1 MLEKLLFAI
10 LGAALTFLSSLVLEW
25 IKAKLGRR
33 KSIIDQWKMDYENA
47 ERLDGILALPNND
60 INKIKRDRFSKVF
73 FKNEKANFQDL
84 KLLLISNNPD
94 YWSNDFFES
103 KGYLNFIKNEENG
116 DYTLITYDRPKYKV
130 KLLISGY
137 FISAILGLLP
147 YIYSAKL
154 MPIIKEEI
162 ASGSYLLLIIIS
174 LYMFGFLSNAYFS
187 MRSASKE
194 YSAKQFVLNFYKE
207 GVHK

>member
-1 MLEKLLFAI
+1 MLEKFLFAV

-25 IKAKLGRR
+25 VKAKLGRR
-33 KSIIDQWKMDYENA
+33 KSIIEQWKMDYEIA
-47 ERLDGILALPNND
+47 ERLDSILALPDND
-60 INKIKRDRFSKVF
+60 VNKIKKARFSKVF
-73 FKNEKANFQDL
+73 LKNEKANFQDL
-84 KLLLISNNPD
+84 KLLLLTNNPD
-94 YWSNDFFES
+94 YWSTDFFDS
-103 KGYLNFIKNEENG
+103 KDYLNFIKKEESG

-154 MPIIKEEI
+154 MPLLKEEI
-162 ASGSYLLLIIIS
+162 ASGSYLLLTIIS
-174 LYMFGFLSNAYFS
+174 LYMFCFLSNAYFF
-187 MRSASKE
+187 MRKASKE

-207 GVHK
+207 GIHK